1 MAEMLGKI
9 PPQSPEAE
17 MAVLGAMLIEKEAV
31 VKAIEILD
39 SGDFYKSSHR
49 AIYNAITEL
58 FSNNEPVDEIT
69 VVEKLKKE
77 KVLQDIG
84 GASYITS
91 LTNFVSTAANIENYA
106 KIVKEKSVLR
116 AIIVAGTNM
125 VEMGYRDDSIPD
137 EILDQ
142 SETKLFEINNSRTQ
156 KGFSDLPKALRATLE
171 YMEKIHKDKR
181 DVPGLASGFTELD
194 DLTTGFNPGELI
206 IIAGRPGMG
215 KTAFALNIVEHVAIK
230 EKKAVAVFS
239 LEMSVSALLTRLVC
253 SLARV
258 DLQKVRRG
266 QIANH
271 WADITTVVSKIS
283 EAPIYIDDSSSINA
297 LDIRAKSRRLAL
309 ELKSQG
315 KKLSMIVVDYLQFMT
330 TARRVES
337 REKEVAEMSRALKS
351 LAKDLEVPVVV
362 LSQLSR
368 KPEEGGREGKPKLSD
383 LRESGA
389 IEQDAD
395 VVMFVYR
402 DGYYDKN
409 DPDKDKTASI
419 IVAKQRNGPTGDIK
433 LVFNGEYTRFDNF
446 SARES

>member
-1 MAEMLGKI
+1 
-9 PPQSPEAE
+9 
-17 MAVLGAMLIEKEAV
+17 
-31 VKAIEILD
+31 
-39 SGDFYKSSHR
+39 
-49 AIYNAITEL
+49 
-58 FSNNEPVDEIT
+58 
-69 VVEKLKKE
+69 
-77 KVLQDIG
+77 
-84 GASYITS
+84 
-91 LTNFVSTAANIENYA
+91 
-106 KIVKEKSVLR
+106 
-116 AIIVAGTNM
+116 M

-402 DGYYDKN
+402 DGYYSKD
-409 DPDKDKTASI
+409 DPDKAKAATI

-433 LVFNGEYTRFDNF
+433 LIFSGEYTRFDNF